1 MKPLVRASA
10 ILAAMVAAAPL
21 AQAQTTVTTTITR
34 ESVEPYRLTPEQR
47 TTVYRTVTRERHF
60 VPGAFVRTP
69 PPPPPA
75 RYEIGAPIPPGVV
88 ELSDFPED
96 VYVGVPVLRRFRY
109 VYVNNQLVLV
119 DPATSEVVDI
129 ITE

>member
-21 AQAQTTVTTTITR
+21 AHAQTTVTTTITR
-34 ESVEPYRLTPEQR
+34 ESVAPYHLTPQQR

-60 VPGAFVRTP
+60 VPGAVVRTP
-69 PPPPPA
+69 PA
-75 RYEIGAPIPPGVV
+75 VRYEIGTPVPPGVV

-96 VYVGVPVLRRFRY
+96 VYVDVPVLKRFRY

-119 DPATSEVVDI
+119 DPETSEVVDI

>member
-10 ILAAMVAAAPL
+10 VLAAMVAAAPMAL
-21 AQAQTTVTTTITR
+21 AQTTVTTTITR
-34 ESVEPYRLTPEQR
+34 ETVAPYRLTPEQR
-47 TTVYRTVTRERHF
+47 TTVYRSVTRERHPI
-60 VPGAFVRTP
+60 PGAVVRTP
-69 PPPPPA
+69 PSV
-75 RYEIGAPIPPGVV
+75 RYEIGVPVPPGVV

-96 VYVGVPVLRRFRY
+96 VYVDVPVLKRFRY

-119 DPATSEVVDI
+119 DPETSEVVDI